1 ETGPPTG
8 PIHLAELPT
17 VRKRTVI
24 AEVEDGRGGRWALDT
39 RDTMIDYAPAL
50 QRASVLEM
58 IATSPHPVVGAQGQ
72 VVPDSRATWSAR
84 EALGRR
90 LASNTLISLLARTMT
105 YGVSLPLSIITS
117 RLLGPHDKGIYTL
130 FLIVGVVFGYCTL
143 GVSS

>member
-1 ETGPPTG
+1 TARRRDMAPRVASEHTWPFSVLCPRPPASLPMMPLAGSSMVNDWNSSAAARPARGGRADLVAPEGETGPPTG

-72 VVPDSRATWSAR
+72 VVPDS
-84 EALGRR
+84 
-90 LASNTLISLLARTMT
+90 
-105 YGVSLPLSIITS
+105 
-117 RLLGPHDKGIYTL
+117 
-130 FLIVGVVFGYCTL
+130 
-143 GVSS
+143 